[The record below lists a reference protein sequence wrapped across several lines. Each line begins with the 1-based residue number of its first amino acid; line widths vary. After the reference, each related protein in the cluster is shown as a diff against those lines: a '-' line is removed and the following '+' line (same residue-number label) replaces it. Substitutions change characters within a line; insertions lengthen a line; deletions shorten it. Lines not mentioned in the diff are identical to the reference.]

1 MRFSMKLISVL
12 GATVLALT
20 GVTIQA
26 DTPKAGGTLIMSIG
40 TTPRHLNPAVQSGI
54 ATGAPGAQIFATLL
68 RFDDQWNPHPY
79 LAKSWQVSDDS
90 MTVTFNLVD
99 GATFHDGTP
108 ITSGDVAFSIKT
120 IKANHP
126 FKTCLLYTSPSP
138 RDS

>member
-54 ATGAPGAQIFATLL
+54 ATGAPGAQISPPCCGL
-68 RFDDQWNPHPY
+68 
-79 LAKSWQVSDDS
+79 
-90 MTVTFNLVD
+90 M
-99 GATFHDGTP
+99 
-108 ITSGDVAFSIKT
+108 ISGIL
-120 IKANHP
+120 IP
-126 FKTCLLYTSPSP
+126 TSPN
-138 RDS
+138 RGRCRMIQ